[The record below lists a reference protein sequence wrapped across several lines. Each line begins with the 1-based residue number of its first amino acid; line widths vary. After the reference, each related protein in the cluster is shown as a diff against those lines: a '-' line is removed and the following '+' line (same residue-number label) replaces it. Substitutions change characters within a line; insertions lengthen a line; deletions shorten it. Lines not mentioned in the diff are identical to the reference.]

1 MSLEIWGWASVW
13 MFRNMSLL
21 FLVLQG
27 VPDSEGARGGS
38 PEARGP

>member
-1 MSLEIWGWASVW
+1 
-13 MFRNMSLL
+13 MFRNLSLL
-21 FLVLQG
+21 FLVLQR